1 VSDALTDGELTVL
14 GLLAEAPRHGYE
26 LDRVIEQRGI
36 REWTTLGFSSIYYLL
51 DRLAGLGLI
60 EAGERGGRR
69 RASYRLTAAGWARLA
84 EQSADAL
91 EVLTPVRARVLI
103 GMANSLVVDPAEVDR
118 RLRNRVTRLQAE
130 LDRIR
135 ARRAEQEPLPEH
147 VHAIFDYGEALLLA
161 DLRWAQDLLNRRSTM
176 TKRDAE
182 VTTKQDAEAATRHDP
197 KAATKYDVKVAH
209 RELYAPSAKDFSIVD
224 VPEMTYLAIDG
235 AGDPNTSAEYAAA
248 VEALYTLAY
257 TIKSHSRTAL
267 GRDFVVAPLEGL
279 WRADDMSAF
288 LRREKSAWQW
298 TMLIALPDWI
308 TSDVV
313 EIARAAARKKKN
325 LPAID
330 AVTVRTLAEG
340 RCVQILH
347 IGSYDDEGPV
357 LDRLHNTYLPQHGL
371 RPTGDHHEIYL
382 SDPRRTAPEKLKTIL
397 RQPVAPVETPAQPG
411 RAKRP

>member
-1 VSDALTDGELTVL
+1 MSDALTDGELTVL

-176 TKRDAE
+176 TKHDAE